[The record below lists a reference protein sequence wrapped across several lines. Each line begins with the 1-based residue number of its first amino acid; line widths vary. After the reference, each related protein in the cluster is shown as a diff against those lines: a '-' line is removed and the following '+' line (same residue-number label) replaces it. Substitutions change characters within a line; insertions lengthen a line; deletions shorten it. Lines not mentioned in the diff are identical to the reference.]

1 MICKEI
7 QLPNILSPIL
17 QVVVIQASQES
28 ASFQTQSDRSPEPLP
43 WNSQDK
49 YKNQHITLDRPNTA
63 LLLATMRGGLAL
75 RGVFTGSLAN
85 QFRKADGKKDIS
97 AMFHDAC
104 VELKEKLKKENEK
117 RMSGLGGAQNGL
129 EPLEQNPE
137 FRCIPPRIV
146 FPAAPRAPQA
156 PIEDDVD

>member
-17 QVVVIQASQES
+17 QVVVIQACQES
-28 ASFQTQSDRSPEPLP
+28 ASFQTQSDRSLEPLP

-75 RGVFTGSLAN
+75 RGVFTGAMAN
-85 QFRKADGKKDIS
+85 QFRKADGIKDIS
-97 AMFHDAC
+97 SMFYDAC
-104 VELKEKLKKENEK
+104 VELKEKLKEENERVGWCSK
-117 RMSGLGGAQNGL
+117 WTGAI
-129 EPLEQNPE
+129 EQNPE